1 MILSEE
7 IELANKVSAV
17 WTSARVIDLAAG
29 ATIMVQDQYTSFSGD
44 VDPFRAELI
53 RASRYGR
60 SGSLGSK
67 AARVYAPH
75 DHAREVGGV
84 GEDQHRGVAHAAA
97 VLQGQLHQ
105 AAIADGALVIGER
118 HGTGLLLEKP

>member
-44 VDPFRAELI
+44 VDPFALNSFGQVDMVEVDPLAPRRHACMLPMI
-53 RASRYGR
+53 MPVRSGALGKTNTGVWPMPLLYCRASCIRRQLRMGR
-60 SGSLGSK
+60 WSSVN
-67 AARVYAPH
+67 ATAP
-75 DHAREVGGV
+75 AC
-84 GEDQHRGVAHAAA
+84 
-97 VLQGQLHQ
+97 
-105 AAIADGALVIGER
+105 
-118 HGTGLLLEKP
+118 